1 MIKAPSAMAS
11 PSSTT
16 RGEVTF
22 YTLVF
27 WRANRIRL
35 ANDVIFQS
43 PYQ

>member
-27 WRANRIRL
+27 WRAIGSGS
-35 ANDVIFQS
+35 QTT
-43 PYQ
+43 